1 MRTGPNLCLSIYI
14 YIYQSGL
21 VIVCIYSRFL
31 IIKARPKK
39 YFFPSFPKN
48 KIHLSKHHTHITLIL
63 MSDSSPTTLRQIPAS
78 FLKIRS
84 LEVRSYRVNRAKN
97 NTYFANQREDIFYL
111 PHLLPPWQDRFK
123 QFPTPRPEGLDLS
136 RGLPGGGVTGQIKQ
150 CIIESSGSKREV
162 QLANL
167 RLVHTYEGNER
178 YIFKPSSTK
187 LWGWENVNVPWKIDD
202 IERMAGGYPIT
213 RGIHVGETLGWV
225 CGMIWTRCISW
236 LRRPRL
242 YVSLEEHKGRTLR
255 ARLNGKARSVC
266 KGWHGERKRYW
277 CSA

>member
-1 MRTGPNLCLSIYI
+1 MRTGPNLCLSI

-136 RGLPGGGVTGQIKQ
+136 RGLSGGGGGTGQIKQ

-167 RLVHTYEGNER
+167 RLVHTYEGNVR

-213 RGIHVGETLGWV
+213 RGIHVVRRLGECVWWYEHVVSPGWGDRD
-225 CGMIWTRCISW
+225 CTSRWRNT
-236 LRRPRL
+236 
-242 YVSLEEHKGRTLR
+242 YVVLSGQ
-255 ARLNGKARSVC
+255 G
-266 KGWHGERKRYW
+266 
-277 CSA
+277 

>member
-1 MRTGPNLCLSIYI
+1 MGDAFSVPFILSWRRIMEYVIMQLNKKNQKEEEKLFKKRLLDRKLHENWTESLFIYI

-111 PHLLPPWQDRFK
+111 PHLLPP
-123 QFPTPRPEGLDLS
+123 
-136 RGLPGGGVTGQIKQ
+136 
-150 CIIESSGSKREV
+150 
-162 QLANL
+162 
-167 RLVHTYEGNER
+167 
-178 YIFKPSSTK
+178 
-187 LWGWENVNVPWKIDD
+187 
-202 IERMAGGYPIT
+202 
-213 RGIHVGETLGWV
+213 
-225 CGMIWTRCISW
+225 
-236 LRRPRL
+236 
-242 YVSLEEHKGRTLR
+242 
-255 ARLNGKARSVC
+255 
-266 KGWHGERKRYW
+266 
-277 CSA
+277 